1 MKLFELKK
9 LELNKQLTLKD
20 ILSKLKHELK
30 NE

>member
-9 LELNKQLTLKD
+9 LELNKQITLKD
-20 ILSKLKHELK
+20 ILSKLKQELK